1 MSKEILNLKPQ
12 QLWKHFYDL
21 SQIPRPTGQMA
32 EVTKFVIDFGKSL
45 GLEVKQDKVG
55 NVLIV
60 KPATAGMENA
70 PVVILQSHLDM
81 VPQKNNDVTHD
92 FTKDPIETTI
102 EGNIVKA
109 KSTTL
114 GSDNGIG
121 VAAMMAILEDKS
133 LKHGKLE
140 ALFTIDEEVGMVGAI
155 GLQPGFLSGSILL
168 NLDTEEIGEL
178 CVGCAGGADVNADWH
193 FKEVE
198 VPEGDV
204 AYKIELK
211 GLRGGHSGT
220 EIHLGRANA
229 NKLMFYF
236 LKEAVSNYEVRLSKV
251 DGGSLRNAIPRESV
265 AIVTL
270 PVEDEQDFLE
280 LVQEYEDIYKEEYKA
295 SEIIEKLSFKAV
307 KTEVPATLIP
317 EEIQDSL
324 INAVIGCQNG
334 VIGMLTEFE
343 GIVETS
349 TNLASV
355 KSAPGK
361 IEAKMLTRSS
371 SETRKDEICSSL
383 ESVFALAG
391 AKVSIENPY
400 PGWQPNAQSNTL
412 NMMADLYEEMYNEK
426 AHVVVVHAGLECGII
441 LSSTPGLDIVSFGPT
456 ILNAHS
462 PDEYVEI
469 DTVAK
474 FYDYLIK
481 TLERVK

>member
-12 QLWKHFYDL
+12 QLWKHFHDL
-21 SQIPRPTGQMA
+21 TQIPRPTGLME
-32 EVTKFVIDFGKSL
+32 EVTKFVINFGKSL
-45 GLEVKQDKVG
+45 GLDVKQDEIG
-55 NVLIV
+55 NVLIT
-60 KPATAGMENA
+60 KPATVGLEKV

-81 VPQKNNDVTHD
+81 VPQKNSDVKHD
-92 FTKDPIETTI
+92 FTKDPIETQI
-102 EGNIVKA
+102 EGNKVKA
-109 KSTTL
+109 RSTTL
-114 GSDNGIG
+114 GADNGIG
-121 VAAMMAILEDKS
+121 AAAMMAVLEDKT
-133 LKHGKLE
+133 LKHGKIE

-155 GLQPGFLSGSILL
+155 GLQPGFLSGDILL

-193 FKEVE
+193 FKDVE
-198 VPEGDV
+198 VPEGDF
-204 AYKIELK
+204 AYKVVLK

-236 LKEAVSNYEVRLSKV
+236 LKEAVSNYEVRLSVV
-251 DGGSLRNAIPRESV
+251 DGGSLRNAIPRESYAV
-265 AIVTL
+265 ITL
-270 PVEDEQDFLE
+270 PEDDAKDFLE
-280 LVQEYEDIYKEEYKA
+280 LVAEYEEIFKEEYKA
-295 SEIIEKLSFKAV
+295 VEPNLSFKAE
-307 KTEVPATLIP
+307 KTDLPTTLIP

-324 INAVIGCQNG
+324 INAVVGCQNG

-355 KSAPGK
+355 KSAPGH
-361 IEAKMLTRSS
+361 IAAKMLARSS

-400 PGWQPNAQSNTL
+400 PGWQPNAKSDTL
-412 NMMADLYEEMYNEK
+412 NMMSALYEEMYNEK

-462 PDEYVEI
+462 PDEFVEI
-469 DTVAK
+469 DTVTK
-474 FYDYLIK
+474 FYDYLVK

>member
-12 QLWKHFYDL
+12 RLWKHFHDL
-21 SQIPRPTGQMA
+21 TQIPRPTGQME

-45 GLEVKQDKVG
+45 GLDVKQDEVG
-55 NVLIV
+55 NVLIT
-60 KPATAGMENA
+60 KPATAGMEKA

-81 VPQKNNDVTHD
+81 VPQKNSDVKHD
-92 FTKDPIETTI
+92 FTKDPIGTEI
-102 EGNIVKA
+102 VGNKVKA

-114 GSDNGIG
+114 GADNGIG
-121 VAAMMAILEDKS
+121 VAAMMAVLEDKA
-133 LKHGKLE
+133 LKHGKIE
-140 ALFTIDEEVGMVGAI
+140 ALFTTDEEVGMVGAI
-155 GLQPGFLSGSILL
+155 GLKNGFLTGNVLL

-178 CVGCAGGADVNADWH
+178 CVGCAGGADVNADWN
-193 FKEVE
+193 FKDVE

-204 AYKIELK
+204 AYKITLK

-220 EIHLGRANA
+220 EIHMGRANA

-236 LKEAVSNYEVRLSKV
+236 LKEAVSNYEVRLSFI
-251 DGGSLRNAIPRESV
+251 DGGSLRNAIPREAF

-270 PVEDEQDFLE
+270 PEEDVKDFLE
-280 LVQEYEDIYKEEYKA
+280 LMNEYEVIFKEEYKTV
-295 SEIIEKLSFKAV
+295 ELNLSFKAE
-307 KTEVPATLIP
+307 KTDLPKTLIP

-324 INAVIGCQNG
+324 INAVVGCQNG
-334 VIGMLTEFE
+334 VISMLTDFE

-349 TNLASV
+349 TNLASI
-355 KSAPGK
+355 KSQPGK
-361 IEAKMLTRSS
+361 IEAKMLARSS

-400 PGWQPNAQSNTL
+400 PGWQPNAKSETL
-412 NMMADLYEEMYNEK
+412 SMMAALYDEMYGEK
-426 AHVVVVHAGLECGII
+426 ANVVVVHAGLECGII

-462 PDEYVEI
+462 PDEFVEI
-469 DTVAK
+469 DTVPK
-474 FYDYLIK
+474 FYDYLVK
-481 TLERVK
+481 TLERIK